1 MKKIIPVFVALL
13 LLVGCNGEKGDKVH
27 SVAEDNYSSVQ
38 MLKDKLKEGDI
49 IFHTSKSK
57 QSPLIQYATMST
69 LSHCGIIVE
78 KKDGLYVLEATGTLC
93 LTPLDQFINRGK
105 GKKWCAKRVIDEPI
119 KIKYKHLLGKKYDL
133 SFKKDNNL
141 YYCSEL
147 VWYIYKTQFNIE
159 LCDYKKVSN
168 YNLIGLKS
176 KLKKRGINENQL
188 VVAPVD
194 IYNSK
199 RVYNLK

>member
-1 MKKIIPVFVALL
+1 MEKIVPVLLALL
-13 LLVGCNGEKGDKVH
+13 LLVGCNGERGEKFH
-27 SVAEDNYSSVQ
+27 AVAEDNYSSVQ
-38 MLKDKLKEGDI
+38 MSKDKLKEGDI

-78 KKDGLYVLEATGTLC
+78 NKEELYVLEASGTLR

-105 GKKWCAKRVIDEPI
+105 GKQWWAKRVIDDPI
-119 KIKYKHLLGKKYDL
+119 KIKYKNLLGRKYDL

-141 YYCSEL
+141 FYCSEL
-147 VWYIYKTQFNIE
+147 IYHIYKTQFNIE
-159 LCDYKKVSN
+159 LCEYRKVSD
-168 YNLIGLKS
+168 YDLVGLKS
-176 KLKKRGINENQL
+176 KLKKRGINVNQL
-188 VVAPVD
+188 VVAPID

-199 RVYNLK
+199 KAHNI

>member
-13 LLVGCNGEKGDKVH
+13 LFVGCNGEKGDKVH

-78 KKDGLYVLEATGTLC
+78 KKGDLYVLEA
-93 LTPLDQFINRGK
+93 
-105 GKKWCAKRVIDEPI
+105 
-119 KIKYKHLLGKKYDL
+119 
-133 SFKKDNNL
+133 
-141 YYCSEL
+141 
-147 VWYIYKTQFNIE
+147 
-159 LCDYKKVSN
+159 
-168 YNLIGLKS
+168 
-176 KLKKRGINENQL
+176 
-188 VVAPVD
+188 
-194 IYNSK
+194 
-199 RVYNLK
+199 

>member
-1 MKKIIPVFVALL
+1 MEKIVPVLLALL
-13 LLVGCNGEKGDKVH
+13 LLVGCNGERGDKFH
-27 SVAEDNYSSVQ
+27 AVAEDNYSSVQ
-38 MLKDKLKEGDI
+38 MSKDKLKEGDI

-78 KKDGLYVLEATGTLC
+78 KKGDLYVLEASGTLC

-105 GKKWCAKRVIDEPI
+105 GKLWYAKRVIDEPI

-133 SFKKDNNL
+133 SFKKDNDL

-147 VWYIYKTQFNIE
+147 IWHIYKTQFNIE
-159 LCDYKKVSN
+159 LCNNRKVSN
-168 YNLIGLKS
+168 YNLI
-176 KLKKRGINENQL
+176 
-188 VVAPVD
+188 
-194 IYNSK
+194 YNSK
-199 RVYNLK
+199 KVHNI